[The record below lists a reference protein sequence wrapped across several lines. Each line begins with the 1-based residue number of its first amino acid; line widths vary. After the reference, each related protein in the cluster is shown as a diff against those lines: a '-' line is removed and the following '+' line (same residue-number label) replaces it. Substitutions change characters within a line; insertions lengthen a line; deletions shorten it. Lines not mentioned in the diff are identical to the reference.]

1 MTHTPCSI
9 CNFFVFFFGCNS
21 AKFVKEENTGRVGP
35 LGCFFFFFVL
45 GVKFRQNAKNKNKR
59 DYSITI
65 FPFEN
70 LIAKF

>member
-1 MTHTPCSI
+1 
-9 CNFFVFFFGCNS
+9 VQ
-21 AKFVKEENTGRVGP
+21 KFVKKENTGRVGP
-35 LGCFFFFFVL
+35 LGCFFVW

-59 DYSITI
+59 DYPITI